1 MLYEDKGV
9 MAEDFSEHLKKPVK
23 LFAKREFSLLRDESS
38 IADAL
43 DSIRKEGLPDGVVYF
58 YVGDAEGRLVGVLPS
73 RRILTAPPEKSLS
86 ELMIRRVISVPET
99 ASLLDACELF
109 VLYKLLA
116 IPIVDI
122 NRRLTGVVDISVF
135 TEEMLSFDDKP
146 RADEI
151 FQTIGFHVGELR
163 NASAWKAFRYRFPWL
178 LTTIGGGMLCAAVS
192 NYFATTLESRII
204 LALFMTL
211 VLGLGESVSAQSMA
225 LALQQL
231 QGGQLTVR
239 GFLSA
244 IKKEFFSAFLLG
256 SACGAVVGTVV
267 WLSKGDPGA
276 AFAIGL
282 SVVFSMICACIIG
295 LSIPSILRWL
305 QLDPRVASGPLALA
319 LADVCTL
326 FCYFSVAQSLL

>member
-1 MLYEDKGV
+1 
-9 MAEDFSEHLKKPVK
+9 MAENFSEHLKKPVK
-23 LFAKREFSLLRDESS
+23 EFAKGEFSLLSDTSS
-38 IADAL
+38 VSETL
-43 DSIRKEGLPDGVVYF
+43 DFIRKEGLPDGVVYF

-73 RRILTAPPEKSLS
+73 RRLLTAAPEKKLS
-86 ELMIRRVISVPET
+86 ELMIHRVISVPET
-99 ASLLDACELF
+99 APLLDACELF

-116 IPIVDI
+116 IPLVDAE
-122 NRRLTGVVDISVF
+122 RRVTGVVDIGVF

-163 NASAWKAFRYRFPWL
+163 NASIWKAFRYRFPWL

-192 NYFATTLESRII
+192 NHFASTLESRII

-231 QGGQLTVR
+231 HGGRVTGKWL
-239 GFLSA
+239 LSA
-244 IKKEFFSAFLLG
+244 LRKEFFSASLLG
-256 SACGAVVGTVV
+256 LACGTVVGSLV
-267 WLSKGDPGA
+267 WLSKGDSIA
-276 AFAIGL
+276 ALAIGSSIVL
-282 SVVFSMICACIIG
+282 SMVCACLIG
-295 LSIPSILRWL
+295 LGVPSTLRSL
-305 QLDPRVASGPLALA
+305 HLDPRVASGPLALA

-326 FCYFSVAQSLL
+326 FCYFSVAQYVL